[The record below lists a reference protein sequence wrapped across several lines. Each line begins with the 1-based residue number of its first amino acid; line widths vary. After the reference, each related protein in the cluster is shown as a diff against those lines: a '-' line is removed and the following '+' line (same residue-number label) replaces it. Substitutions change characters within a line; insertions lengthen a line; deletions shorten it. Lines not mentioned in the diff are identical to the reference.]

1 MCPEAGT
8 SQNPESNG
16 HTVKITRLS
25 TIAALGAVAALSL
38 AGCAAN
44 ETGTPAG
51 DGATGAPAD
60 TAAAFTGTANA
71 SGSSAQGSAQEA
83 WVAGFQ
89 TANPEANILY
99 TATGS
104 GVGRDNFKA
113 GASNFIGSDRA
124 FKVDEIEAGG
134 FGACA
139 GDEIVE
145 VPNYISPIAIA
156 FNLGDIKTLNLDAD
170 TIAKIFSGAI
180 NTWNDPAIAALNDG
194 VDLPDTTITPVHRA
208 DASGTQE
215 TFQKY
220 LAATAPS
227 VWTHEPS
234 DTWPLQSGEGA
245 DGTSGVIDAITAGD
259 GYIGFADASRAGE
272 LGTAAVANGDEF
284 ISYSAEAAAALVEAS
299 PLEEGRGEHDLAFAV
314 DPAAAPAGSYPIAL
328 VSYLIGCVEY
338 EDPEVASLVKG
349 YFQYVTSEEGQQVAA
364 DAAGAA
370 PLSSALIEK
379 VAGAIDAIVTE

>member
-1 MCPEAGT
+1 M
-8 SQNPESNG
+8 
-16 HTVKITRLS
+16 KITRLT

-44 ETGTPAG
+44 ETAAPAG
-51 DGATGAPAD
+51 DDTTAPEGTTTLAGTIEAT
-60 TAAAFTGTANA
+60 
-71 SGSSAQGSAQEA
+71 GSSAQGSAQEA
-83 WVAGFQ
+83 WVAAFQ
-89 TANPEANILY
+89 TENADANVLY
-99 TATGS
+99 EATGS
-104 GVGRDNFKA
+104 GVGRDNLKA
-113 GASNFIGSDRA
+113 AASNFIGSDRA
-124 FKVDEIEAGG
+124 FTQDEIAAGG

-139 GDEIVE
+139 SDDIVE

-170 TIAKIFSGAI
+170 TIAKIFAGEI
-180 NTWNDPAIAALNDG
+180 TKWNDPAIAALNEDA
-194 VDLPDTTITPVHRA
+194 DLPETVITPVHRA

-234 DTWPLQSGEGA
+234 DEWPLQSGEGA
-245 DGTSGVIDAITAGD
+245 DGTSGVVDAISAGD
-259 GYIGFADASRAGE
+259 GYIGFADASRTSE
-272 LGTAAVANGDEF
+272 LGAVAVQNGDEF
-284 ISYSAEAAAALVEAS
+284 VPYSAEAAAALVEAS
-299 PLEEGRGEHDLAFAV
+299 PLEEGRADHDLAFDV
-314 DPAAAPAGSYPIAL
+314 DPSAAPAGSYPIAL

-338 EDPEVASLVKG
+338 DDPEVASLVKG

-370 PLSSALIEK
+370 PLSAGLIEK
-379 VAGAIDAIVTE
+379 VSAAIDAIVTE